1 MRSGCSKNSKRKRDM
16 KLENKVA
23 LVTGAAH
30 RVGKAIA
37 LALAQEGADIVVH
50 YGGSA
55 DAALETARE
64 INALGRRA
72 LVQQADM
79 RDWNAAADLGRAA
92 LAHFGKIDIL
102 VNSASS
108 FVPNDFFSTS
118 EADFDLAFDVNI
130 KGPFALSQVIGKAM
144 VKDAGGNII
153 NIVDEGAFT
162 PWKGYVA
169 HGLSKAALLALT
181 RAQALNLGPKVR
193 VNAICPGPILKPAD
207 YSEAQWQALRKNNPL
222 RALGTAEQV
231 GEIVVFLAAGPQFIN
246 GDCIMLDGGR
256 MWQHQ

>member
-1 MRSGCSKNSKRKRDM
+1 M
-16 KLENKVA
+16 KLENKIA

-55 DAALETARE
+55 NAAQDTAHE
-64 INALGRRA
+64 IEALGRRA
-72 LVQQADM
+72 LLHQANLG
-79 RDWNAAADLGRAA
+79 DWNAAAQLGRAA
-92 LAHFGKIDIL
+92 LDHFGRVDVL

-108 FVPNDFFSTS
+108 FVPNDYFSTT
-118 EADFDLAFDVNI
+118 EADFDQAFDVNI

-144 VKDAGGNII
+144 VDGAGGNII
-153 NIVDEGAFT
+153 NIVDEGAFY
-162 PWKGYVA
+162 PWKQYVA
-169 HGLSKAALLALT
+169 HSLSKAALLALT
-181 RAQALNLGPKVR
+181 RSQALNLGPKVR

-207 YSEAQWQALRKNNPL
+207 YSEEQWQALRKGNPL

-231 GEIVVFLAAGPQFIN
+231 GEIVVFLVAGPQFIN

>member
-1 MRSGCSKNSKRKRDM
+1 M
-16 KLENKVA
+16 KLENKIA

-55 DAALETARE
+55 NAAQDTAHE
-64 INALGRRA
+64 IEALGRRA
-72 LVQQADM
+72 LLCQANLG
-79 RDWNAAADLGRAA
+79 DWNAAAQLGRAA
-92 LAHFGKIDIL
+92 LDHFGRIDVL

-108 FVPNDFFSTS
+108 FVPNDYFSTT
-118 EADFDLAFDVNI
+118 EADFDQAFDVNI

-144 VKDAGGNII
+144 VDGAGGNII
-153 NIVDEGAFT
+153 NIVDEGAFY
-162 PWKGYVA
+162 PWKQYVA
-169 HGLSKAALLALT
+169 HSLSKAALLALT
-181 RAQALNLGPKVR
+181 RSQALNLGPHVR
-193 VNAICPGPILKPAD
+193 VNAICPGPIMKPAD
-207 YSEAQWQALRKNNPL
+207 YSEEQWQALRKGNPL

-231 GEIVVFLAAGPQFIN
+231 GEIVVFLVAGPQFIN

-256 MWQHQ
+256 MWKHQ

>member
-1 MRSGCSKNSKRKRDM
+1 M
-16 KLENKVA
+16 KLENKIA

-55 DAALETARE
+55 NAAQDTAHE
-64 INALGRRA
+64 IEALGRRA
-72 LVQQADM
+72 LLHQANLG
-79 RDWNAAADLGRAA
+79 DWNAAAQLGRAA
-92 LAHFGKIDIL
+92 LDHFGRIDVL

-108 FVPNDFFSTS
+108 FVPNDYFSTT
-118 EADFDLAFDVNI
+118 EADFDQAFDVNI

-144 VKDAGGNII
+144 VDGAGGNII
-153 NIVDEGAFT
+153 NIVDEGAFY
-162 PWKGYVA
+162 PWKQYVA
-169 HGLSKAALLALT
+169 HSLSKAALLALT
-181 RAQALNLGPKVR
+181 RSQALNLGPKVR

-207 YSEAQWQALRKNNPL
+207 YSEEQWQALRKGNPL

-231 GEIVVFLAAGPQFIN
+231 GEIVVFLVAGPQFIN

>member
-1 MRSGCSKNSKRKRDM
+1 M

-55 DAALETARE
+55 DAAHETARE
-64 INALGRRA
+64 IEVLGRRA
-72 LVQQADM
+72 WLHQADM
-79 RDWNAAADLGRAA
+79 RNWDAAANLGRAA
-92 LAHFGKIDIL
+92 LTHFGQIDIL
-102 VNSASS
+102 INSASS
-108 FVPNDFFSTS
+108 FVPNDYFSTT
-118 EADFDLAFDVNI
+118 EADFDQAFDVNI
-130 KGPFALSQVIGKAM
+130 KAPFALSQVIGRAM
-144 VKDAGGNII
+144 VDGAGGNII
-153 NIVDEGAFT
+153 NIVDESAFT
-162 PWKGYVA
+162 PWKQYVA

-207 YSEAQWQALRKNNPL
+207 MSEEKWQALRKGNPL